1 MGFEFELKFRATPDT
16 LDKIKKAYPGGQM
29 IKMQTTYY
37 DDAARS
43 LSAKKYTLRKRQEND
58 RSVCTLKTP
67 AGKLGR
73 GEYETMQE
81 TIEQAIPVLCKL
93 SGVSLPTTGL
103 TEVCGARFTRYAK
116 EVTLADCTLE
126 IAADTGVL
134 TGGGKEQS
142 FCEVEVELKAGS
154 PAAVIAFAQTLA
166 EIYDLTREEKSKFK
180 RALELAKY
188 GRF

>member
-1 MGFEFELKFRATPDT
+1 MGFEFELKFRATPDA

-29 IKMQTTYY
+29 ITMQTTYY
-37 DDAARS
+37 DDVDGS

-58 RSVCTLKTP
+58 RCVCTLKTP

-73 GEYETMQE
+73 GEFETMQE
-81 TIEQAIPVLCKL
+81 TIEQAIPELCKL
-93 SGVSLPTTGL
+93 AGVSLPTEL
-103 TEVCGARFTRYAK
+103 IEVCGAKFTRYAK
-116 EVTLADCTLE
+116 ELILDACTLE

-134 TGGGKEQS
+134 IGGGKEQS

-154 PAAVIAFAQTLA
+154 PAAVIAFAKTLA
-166 EIYDLTREEKSKFK
+166 GQYDLTGEEKSKFK
-180 RALELAKY
+180 RALELAKN